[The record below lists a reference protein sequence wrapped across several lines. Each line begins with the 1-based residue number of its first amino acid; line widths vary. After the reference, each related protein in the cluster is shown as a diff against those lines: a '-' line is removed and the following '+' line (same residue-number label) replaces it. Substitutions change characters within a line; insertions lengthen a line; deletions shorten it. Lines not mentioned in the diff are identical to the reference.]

1 MCASALQRVCKP
13 HIVDLLR
20 HFDQNRYISP
30 RIRYASVRSKPELI
44 RDIARHFGAAI
55 RGTLVLLEGRFRL
68 ERRLPSFAYC
78 TRSRT
83 WLVDGEPKDFPHL
96 TRERPRFAILRQQ
109 TLLQFV
115 VISPPEAP
123 PPSGSAPSS

>member
-1 MCASALQRVCKP
+1 MCEALQRVCKP

-20 HFDQNRYISP
+20 HFDQNRYLSP

-44 RDIARHFGAAI
+44 RDLARHFAAALK
-55 RGTLVLLEGRFRL
+55 GTRVLLRGRFRL
-68 ERRLPSFAYC
+68 EQRLPRFAYC

-96 TRERPRFAILRQQ
+96 TRVRPRFSILHEP
-109 TLLQFV
+109 TLLKFGV
-115 VISPPEAP
+115 VVPPPGAP
-123 PPSGSAPSS
+123 PPSGTSPSS